1 MIAPG
6 RAFFVTGTD
15 TGVGKTYA
23 CTAFLARARREG
35 LSCAGLKPVA
45 SGCVATVHGL
55 RNDDALRLARAG
67 TVALPYAVTNPWA
80 FEPAIAPHIAAARVR
95 TAIGVAPVSAALA
108 RARAA
113 ADLVVVE
120 GVGGWL
126 VPLSDDTTVAD
137 LAVHLALP
145 VVLVVGLRLGCMSHS
160 LLTVESVRG
169 RGLRLAGW
177 VASVLDPG
185 MPALEENLRALARRL
200 DAPLLGCLPY
210 APRAT
215 PEDAALSLRL
225 PN

>member
-1 MIAPG
+1 VSAPG

-15 TGVGKTYA
+15 TGAGKTYA
-23 CTAFLARARREG
+23 CAAFLARARLEG
-35 LSCAGLKPVA
+35 LSSAGLKPVA
-45 SGCVATVHGL
+45 SGCEPTPQGL

-67 TVALPYAVTNPWA
+67 TVALPYEVINPWA
-80 FEPAIAPHIAAARVR
+80 FEPAIAPHIAAARAA
-95 TAIGVAPVSAALA
+95 TPIGFAPVRAALA

-137 LAVHLALP
+137 LAAHLNLA
-145 VVLVVGLRLGCMSHS
+145 VVLVVGLRLGCLNHS
-160 LLTVESVRG
+160 LLTAESIRA

-177 VASVLDPG
+177 AASVLDPG
-185 MPALEENLRALARRL
+185 MPALEENLKALTRRL
-200 DAPLLGCLPY
+200 NAPLLGCLPY

-215 PEDAALSLRL
+215 PDDAALSLRL
-225 PN
+225 PD